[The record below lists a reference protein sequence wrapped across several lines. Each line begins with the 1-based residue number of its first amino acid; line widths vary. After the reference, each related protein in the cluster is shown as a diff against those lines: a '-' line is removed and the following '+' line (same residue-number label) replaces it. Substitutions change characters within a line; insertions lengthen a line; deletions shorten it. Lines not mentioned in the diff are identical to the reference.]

1 MNTAQ
6 YINHEW
12 TQCCLFSG
20 IWDKLYIFYN
30 TVLFVFFRKAVKAT
44 VLLFPL
50 LGMTY
55 VIFIWPPSN
64 DRIFIEVH
72 QYINAFLQS
81 FQVSNTDVLIR
92 LFISFMEYYWFCIG
106 HSRHIH
112 FMKLPSLFWFLVSP
126 RFRLINCK
134 EVILQLT
141 HFLFHAHALE

>member
-1 MNTAQ
+1 
-6 YINHEW
+6 
-12 TQCCLFSG
+12 
-20 IWDKLYIFYN
+20 
-30 TVLFVFFRKAVKAT
+30 VFFRKAVKAT

-92 LFISFMEYYWFCIG
+92 LFISLMEYY
-106 HSRHIH
+106 
-112 FMKLPSLFWFLVSP
+112 
-126 RFRLINCK
+126 
-134 EVILQLT
+134 
-141 HFLFHAHALE
+141 